1 MGLPA
6 RKLSSPQQ
14 FPKNRVAEGLEKWW
28 QAQQSGTARRGNPFS
43 DARAKGGTVFDIQPQ
58 VSSQEAVAVL
68 LELQPVL
75 GYEPSTSV
83 IKRGG
88 YKNRDEFVREL
99 TASVGEDF
107 TKKQR

>member
-6 RKLSSPQQ
+6 PKLPPARQ
-14 FPKNRVAEGLEKWW
+14 FPKGRVETTLANWW
-28 QAQQSGTARRGNPFS
+28 RTQQSGTARRGNPFS
-43 DARAKGGTVFDIQPQ
+43 DARTKGGTVFDIQPQ
-58 VSSQEAVAVL
+58 VSSQESVTVL

-88 YKNRDEFVREL
+88 YKNCDEFVREL
-99 TASVGEDF
+99 TARVAEDF
-107 TKKQR
+107 AKKHR